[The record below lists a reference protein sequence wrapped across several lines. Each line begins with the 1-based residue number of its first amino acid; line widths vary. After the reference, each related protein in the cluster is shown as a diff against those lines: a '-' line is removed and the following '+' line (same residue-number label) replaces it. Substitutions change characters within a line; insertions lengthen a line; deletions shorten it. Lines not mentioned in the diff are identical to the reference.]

1 MSDAVCENSTRDD
14 NKVVSAVLVG
24 LLVLLAQ
31 DPTLRQM
38 ADVNDQEAF
47 IDGCNSMVKFPS
59 KVINALL
66 TIKEWGTTA

>member
-1 MSDAVCENSTRDD
+1 MSDAAHENGTRND

-38 ADVNDQEAF
+38 AEVNDREAF

-59 KVINALL
+59 KLINALL
-66 TIKEWGTTA
+66 AIKEWGTTA